1 MIENLVFAFI
11 VVLSLAL
18 AIIALMAFRR
28 ARKAKILFVA
38 IAFVLF
44 FIKGILFSVQLS
56 TEALNEE
63 SLLIGS
69 GLLDIGILLT
79 IFLATL
85 KR

>member
-11 VVLSLAL
+11 VVLSFTL

-28 ARKAKILFVA
+28 ARKMRILFVA
-38 IAFVLF
+38 VAFVLF
-44 FIKGILFSVQLS
+44 FIKGILFTVQLS
-56 TEALNEE
+56 TEALGEE
-63 SLLIGS
+63 GLLIGS

>member
-11 VVLSLAL
+11 VILSFAL

-28 ARKAKILFVA
+28 ARKMKILFIAV
-38 IAFVLF
+38 AFVLF
-44 FIKGILFSVQLS
+44 FIKGILFTVQLS
-56 TEALNEE
+56 TEALGEE
-63 SLLIGS
+63 GLFIGS
-69 GLLDIGILLT
+69 GLLDIGILLI